1 MKISSSILTISKDQ
15 SYGLIVKLN
24 YQAQPQKVYCL
35 PSFIGATRA
44 IEQRRLDAIILDFRE
59 EDLHASKAL
68 LEKLLIIHKVRPED
82 APEIFLSQTSSV
94 ILHQALAKKATQAFP
109 EAGILQQEALITLER
124 FPVNILIQ
132 LLGLAIQPSMDC

>member
-1 MKISSSILTISKDQ
+1 M
-15 SYGLIVKLN
+15 
-24 YQAQPQKVYCL
+24 
-35 PSFIGATRA
+35 
-44 IEQRRLDAIILDFRE
+44 
-59 EDLHASKAL
+59 HASKAL